1 MRVWT
6 GFRRDGDRRARA
18 LPLILAVGLITEL
31 ALLWGLTRPLWI
43 GRNPHPIIDWE
54 PLATMIGISPLGFVR
69 FAAALASWF
78 AAYALALVLSRR
90 PLDRGARRVLVL
102 LPALFALTL
111 APTLPGASKDMY
123 HYIMEGRAW
132 AVHGANPLTT
142 APDLLPEDPL
152 YWILSSWESEP
163 SRYGPLWAMA
173 ASLPARVAGD
183 SLIGSVLVF
192 KAIMLTAFG
201 ATAWLVYLTVRRT
214 RPEWALPAYVFL
226 AWNPL
231 LIFESAANGHNDT
244 LMLAFTALALY
255 LAARRRWEAAF
266 PALAAAALIK
276 YVTGLLGPM
285 LLVWAWRSSRS
296 TRERWR
302 IALGLSLGLALTVVT
317 YAPFWDGLYT
327 FHALWGAAGDA
338 LNSPGWL
345 LREGLRRVGA
355 SDWAGRVWV
364 SALLT
369 AVFIVAYS
377 VALRMA
383 WRPGREAGVRGAI
396 QAGFLALATYIC
408 TLAWWFWPWYVGW
421 LVPIGALVV
430 GGREARLSAVW
441 SCAAL
446 AAYIPINYRVLFWG
460 EAPDRHMPFFAVL
473 TVFGVAAVAAVWLYA
488 RPQVSSALRWM
499 RARARMEGPA
509 PAADPDTPSAT
520 A

>member
-6 GFRRDGDRRARA
+6 GFRRDGDGRARA
-18 LPLILAVGLITEL
+18 LPLILAVGLVTEL

-54 PLATMIGISPLGFVR
+54 PLATMIGISPFGLARFVVT
-69 FAAALASWF
+69 LTVWF
-78 AAYALALVLSRR
+78 GAYAIALVLSRR
-90 PLDRGARRVLVL
+90 PLDRGARQALVL

-111 APTLPGASKDMY
+111 VPTLSGASKDMY
-123 HYIMEGRAW
+123 HYIMEGRMW
-132 AVHGANPLTT
+132 ALHGVNPLTT
-142 APDLLPEDPL
+142 APDQVPEDPL
-152 YWILSSWESEP
+152 FWILSSWESEP
-163 SRYGPLWAMA
+163 SRYGPLWALV
-173 ASLPARVAGD
+173 ASLPPRIAGN
-183 SLIGSVLVF
+183 SLIGSVLAF

-201 ATAWLVYLTVRRT
+201 AMAWLTYLTVRRT
-214 RPEWALPAYVFL
+214 RPEWALPAYVFI

-231 LIFESAANGHNDT
+231 LIFESAANGHNDM
-244 LMLAFTALALY
+244 LMLALTALALY
-255 LAARRRWEAAF
+255 LAARRRWIGAF

-276 YVTGLLGPM
+276 YVTGLLGPL

-296 TRERWR
+296 RRERWR
-302 IALGLSLGLALTVVT
+302 VALGLSLGLALTVVT
-317 YAPFWDGLYT
+317 YIPFWDGLYT

-345 LREGLRRVGA
+345 LREGLRRAGA
-355 SDWAGRVWV
+355 SGWAGRVWV

-369 AVFIVAYS
+369 AIFIVAYA

-383 WRPGREAGVRGAI
+383 WRARTI
-396 QAGFLALATYIC
+396 QAGFLALAVYIC
-408 TLAWWFWPWYVGW
+408 TLAWWFWPWYVSW
-421 LVPIGALVV
+421 LVPVGALLI
-430 GGREARLSAVW
+430 GGREARLAAVW

-460 EAPDRHMPFFAVL
+460 EVPDRHMPFFATL

-488 RPQVSSALRWM
+488 RPQVLGTVRWV
-499 RARARMEGPA
+499 RARAGMGERA
-509 PAADPDTPSAT
+509 PAADPDVPSAT